1 MLNGLNVPTRF
12 ANLTGFVLAGGGSK
26 RMGRLKQDLALGGE
40 PMLSRQIGLL
50 KSLCG
55 RVGIV
60 GGPKPRNEESDFF
73 CEDEWPGR
81 GPLGGIFSG
90 LARTRTEYNLF
101 VGCDMPFL
109 TPAFLRYLSART
121 MAECASV
128 TAPEASDLRV
138 QPLCAIYRRGA
149 RAVIRMSLM
158 RDANKTSG
166 FYSRVCCLIVR
177 WREISRAGFRPDIF
191 TNVNTPADYEAAGKS
206 MELKL

>member
-1 MLNGLNVPTRF
+1 MLNGLNAPTRF
-12 ANLTGFVLAGGGSK
+12 ANLTGFVLAGGSSK
-26 RMGRLKQDLALGGE
+26 RMGRAKQDLALGGE
-40 PMLSRQIGLL
+40 PMLSRQIRLL
-50 KSLCG
+50 RSLCG
-55 RVGIV
+55 QVGIA
-60 GGPKPRNEESDFF
+60 GGSKPRNDESDFY

-90 LARTRTEYNLF
+90 LARARTEYNLF

-109 TPAFLRYLSART
+109 TPAFLRYLGAR
-121 MAECASV
+121 AVAARASV
-128 TAPEASDLRV
+128 TTPESRSLRV

-149 RAVIRMSLM
+149 RAAIRMSLM

-166 FYSRVCCLIVR
+166 FYNRVCCLVIR

-206 MELKL
+206 AELKL

>member
-1 MLNGLNVPTRF
+1 MLNGLNGPTRF
-12 ANLTGFVLAGGGSK
+12 ANLTGYVLAGGSSK
-26 RMGRLKQDLALGGE
+26 RMGRSKQDLTLGGE
-40 PMLSRQIGLL
+40 PMLSRQIRLL

-60 GGPKPRNEESDFF
+60 GGPKPRNEENDFF

-90 LARTRTEYNLF
+90 LARTRTDYNLF

-109 TPAFLRYLSART
+109 TPAFLRYLSAR
-121 MAECASV
+121 AVAARAGV

-149 RAVIRMSLM
+149 RAAIRMSLM

-166 FYSRVCCLIVR
+166 FYSRVCCLVIR
-177 WREISRAGFRPDIF
+177 WRDISRAGFRPDLF
-191 TNVNTPADYEAAGKS
+191 TNVNTPVDYEAAGKKA
-206 MELKL
+206 ELKL